1 MPCIYKKCILP
12 PQLNFYFSLHYEN
25 RGKLFNFWDKL
36 QQSIQS
42 PDNYSSATHTSSVA
56 VVSPKITI
64 TEIDSV
70 SQIEVVREAGPV
82 MMMFPPP
89 PKLRAGS
96 SMFDLTAIEVDDPQ
110 RASPSSVKHN
120 SGVKKSPSSLLSRFK
135 LGDKDKS
142 KSFWD
147 LSSAKS
153 QKKLSD
159 NSSASAVDFLAPECA
174 MDSITS
180 TTSASNLTVPG
191 STTKKLKW
199 YKKIMPPKSR
209 EGKKSNHGDSTPT
222 SSRSFSGELYLGPP
236 VEDSPIGEEGV
247 KQMKKK
253 KKKKLLG
260 W

>member
-1 MPCIYKKCILP
+1 MP

-42 PDNYSSATHTSSVA
+42 PDNYSSATHTSSVG

-64 TEIDSV
+64 TEINSV
-70 SQIEVVREAGPV
+70 SQVEAVREAGPL
-82 MMMFPPP
+82 MFPPP

-96 SMFDLTAIEVDDPQ
+96 SMFDLTAIEDDPQ
-110 RASPSSVKHN
+110 RASPSSVKQ
-120 SGVKKSPSSLLSRFK
+120 SGIKKSPSSLLSRFK

-147 LSSAKS
+147 LSSTKS
-153 QKKLSD
+153 PKKLSLAD

-180 TTSASNLTVPG
+180 TTSASNLSGPE
-191 STTKKLKW
+191 SKSKKLKW
-199 YKKIMPPKSR
+199 YKKIMPLKAR
-209 EGKKSNHGDSTPT
+209 EGKKSNDGDLTPT

-236 VEDSPIGEEGV
+236 VEDSPIGEEDV